1 MTDAESV
8 PEAMLIDRD
17 LLDRMQCP
25 NDGGGL
31 SEDFASS
38 YLVCATCGFRY
49 SVIDGIPNMLV
60 DEAIL
65 PDAVQTD

>member
-1 MTDAESV
+1 MTDAESL
-8 PEAMLIDRD
+8 PEGRLIDRD
-17 LLDRMQCP
+17 LLGRMQCP
-25 NDGGGL
+25 NDGGVL
-31 SEDFASS
+31 NEDFAAS

-60 DEAIL
+60 DEAIP